1 MMSDSTI
8 DLILHPVRLRILL
21 TMGDNRL
28 TATQIARIL
37 PDVPQATLY
46 RHINALADGGIL
58 QVVEENQVRGT
69 VEKVYAL
76 PDASMINLTE
86 EEFVNASK
94 DDHMRYFTLFVAS
107 LLGDYSRYL
116 QHTDSINMRQDGVG
130 YHKLPIY
137 MSDEELETFVR
148 GLNELLQPISLNKP
162 GGDRKRRM
170 LATILMPD
178 PDNPDVN
185 E

>member
-1 MMSDSTI
+1 MPDSTI

-21 TMGDNRL
+21 AMGDERL

-37 PDVPQATLY
+37 SDVPQATLY
-46 RHINALADGGIL
+46 RHINALAEGGIL

-76 PDASMINLTE
+76 PDASMLNLTE
-86 EEFVNASK
+86 DDFANASK

-116 QHTDSINMRQDGVG
+116 QHASSINMRQDGVG
-130 YHKLPIY
+130 YHKHPIY
-137 MSDEELETFVR
+137 MSDEELEAFGR
-148 GLNELLQPISLNKP
+148 GLSELLQPIFQNKP
-162 GGDRKRRM
+162 GGNRKRR
-170 LATILMPD
+170 LLSTILMPD
-178 PDNPDVN
+178 PDNPDTR